1 MNVRLTVEYDGTDYR
16 GWQVQP
22 GGPTIQGILEDALA
36 VLLKHRVRIQ
46 GSGRTDAG
54 VHALGQVANF
64 TCPDGRDLV
73 RLQRGL
79 NALTPDDITVKA
91 VAAVP
96 PSFDARRDARKRVY
110 EYRLWNHP
118 CRSVFNDRYS
128 WHVARPLRVDA
139 MREALAVLAG
149 EHDFSCF
156 RAAGCGAA
164 TAVRRIY
171 RNELFGW
178 EDHWVYRVEATG
190 YLRHMVRNIVGTLV
204 QVGLGERDA
213 GDFPGLIDSR
223 DRTLAGPTAPARG
236 LFLVEVCYEA
246 NQPSAADPS
255 LELARAAGY
264 DFPQG
269 ET

>member
-1 MNVRLTVEYDGTDYR
+1 MNVKMTVEYDGTDYR

-36 VLLKHRVRIQ
+36 VLLKHRVRVH

-64 TCPDGRDLV
+64 TCPDDRDLT
-73 RLQRGL
+73 RIQRGL

-91 VAAVP
+91 AEAACA
-96 PSFDARRDARKRVY
+96 SFDARRDARRRVY

-118 CRSVFNDRYS
+118 WRSVFNDRYA
-128 WHVARPLRVDA
+128 WHVPRPLCIDA
-139 MREALAVLAG
+139 MREALAVLEG

-164 TAVRRIY
+164 TPVRRVY
-171 RNELFGW
+171 RNQLYPW
-178 EDHWVYRVEATG
+178 EDHWVYRIEATG

-204 QVGLGERDA
+204 QTGLGERD
-213 GDFPGLIDSR
+213 PGGLAALLDGH
-223 DRTLAGPTAPARG
+223 DRTLAGSTAPARG
-236 LFLVEVCYEA
+236 LFLVEVSYE
-246 NQPSAADPS
+246 
-255 LELARAAGY
+255 
-264 DFPQG
+264 
-269 ET
+269 